1 MRKIV
6 SLVLSVLLVA
16 GLFAGCGGERKA
28 YVPTGDALEDEN
40 ADLQQTQPREEQ
52 ELTLAYYPDRS
63 LHPYECSDNT
73 NRTILSLVYQSLFV
87 VDDDYEVHPLLCK
100 NYSVSDDLMRY
111 TFYLQNAT
119 FSDGTPLTAAHVVES
134 FNRAMDSDVYGA
146 RFHQVWDIEQ
156 TGSDAVTFHLN
167 TPYENFPILLDVP
180 IIKAQPKPA
189 EPDGDDAGDDQDDQD
204 GGQTEPTTAPTE
216 PEAEDPLPLGTGPYY
231 LEQTGVGMRL
241 RRTPR
246 WWCNAE
252 LPVNASSITLVE
264 AKSPIDIRDEFQFGD
279 VGLVCADPGSDSYAD
294 FRCDY
299 ELWDIE
305 SGIFLYIG
313 FNMESEYFENQ
324 ELRAA
329 LTYAIDRDLL
339 VEEFY
344 RGYASAATLPASPK
358 SPYYDEGLA
367 AQYAYDS
374 DRFAQAVAKTGN
386 QGKEIVLLAN
396 TSDSLRLRVAKKIA
410 KMLESGG
417 LKVKIQEYDGDYA
430 SAISYRGYDIYIA
443 ETKLSPNMDLTPFF
457 YIYGSLS
464 YGALD
469 NEAAYAYCL
478 ESLENQGNFYN
489 LHKMVMD
496 QGLLCPVLFRSY
508 AVYAIRG
515 RMTGLTPARDNVFYY
530 DLGTEL
536 GDIQIYEDDD
546 TDGDGA

>member
-1 MRKIV
+1 MRKIL
-6 SLVLSVLLVA
+6 SLILCVLLVT
-16 GLFAGCGGERKA
+16 GMFAGCGGERKA

-63 LHPYECSDNT
+63 LHPYECSDST

-189 EPDGDDAGDDQDDQD
+189 EPDGDDTGDDQDDQD
-204 GGQTEPTTAPTE
+204 GGQTEPTTVPTE
-216 PEAEDPLPLGTGPYY
+216 PEAEDTLPLGTGPYY

-241 RRTPR
+241 RRTAR
-246 WWCNAE
+246 WWCGAE
-252 LPVNASSITLVE
+252 IAVNASSITLVE

-313 FNMESEYFENQ
+313 FNMESEYFDNQ

-344 RGYASAATLPASPK
+344 RGYANAATLPASPK
-358 SPYYDEGLA
+358 SPCYDEGLA

-374 DRFAQAVAKTGN
+374 ERFAQAVAKTGN

-396 TSDSLRLRVAKKIA
+396 TSDSLRLRVAKRIA

-443 ETKLSPNMDLTPFF
+443 ETRLSPNMDLTPFF

-489 LHKMVMD
+489 LHKLVMD